1 MAEGKFNENTRVQV
15 PAALH
20 LVRLGYKYLSH
31 IDTDD
36 YNEDSNIL
44 TKVFMRSVRRINP
57 DVSEQEAQALLTDI
71 IRILANDDL
80 GREFYAKLS
89 SISGIK
95 LVDFANLDN
104 NEWHVTTEFTCED
117 KESGDNFRPDITCFV
132 NGLPLAFI
140 EVKKPNNAEGILAE
154 KDRIETRMKNKRFRR
169 FINITQLMVFSN
181 NQEYDHERIVPIQ
194 GAFYATT
201 SRDKVFFNVF
211 READPEL
218 YVSVIKNG
226 NDKLTEEDERI
237 VLTHRN
243 CLPIKGSPEYI
254 TNLAYNTPTNRIL
267 TSLLSKKRFLYLLR
281 YGIAYV
287 DRQIELA
294 SGERSPGW
302 RSTSCGTSNSLL
314 P

>member
-20 LVRLGYKYLSH
+20 LVRLGYKYMSH

-44 TKVFMRSVRRINP
+44 TKVFVRSVRRINP
-57 DVSEQEAQALLTDI
+57 EVTEQEAQALLTDI

-95 LVDFANLDN
+95 LIDFADPNN

-154 KDRIETRMKNKRFRR
+154 KDRIETRMKN
-169 FINITQLMVFSN
+169 N
-181 NQEYDHERIVPIQ
+181 H
-194 GAFYATT
+194 
-201 SRDKVFFNVF
+201 
-211 READPEL
+211 
-218 YVSVIKNG
+218 
-226 NDKLTEEDERI
+226 
-237 VLTHRN
+237 
-243 CLPIKGSPEYI
+243 
-254 TNLAYNTPTNRIL
+254 
-267 TSLLSKKRFLYLLR
+267 LSDCRK
-281 YGIAYV
+281 
-287 DRQIELA
+287 E
-294 SGERSPGW
+294 
-302 RSTSCGTSNSLL
+302 
-314 P
+314 

>member
-31 IDTDD
+31 IDNDD

-44 TKVFMRSVRRINP
+44 TKVFVRSVRRINP
-57 DVSEQEAQALLTDI
+57 DVTEQEAQALLTDI

-95 LVDFANLDN
+95 LIDFANPDN

-117 KESGDNFRPDITCFV
+117 KDSGDNFRPDITCFV

-140 EVKKPNNAEGILAE
+140 EVKKPNNAEGIIAE

-201 SRDKVFFNVF
+201 SRDKVFFNVKSIDLGTHTMF
-211 READPEL
+211 IA
-218 YVSVIKNG
+218 SV
-226 NDKLTEEDERI
+226 TEKQTRDF
-237 VLTHRN
+237 T
-243 CLPIKGSPEYI
+243 
-254 TNLAYNTPTNRIL
+254 
-267 TSLLSKKRFLYLLR
+267 
-281 YGIAYV
+281 
-287 DRQIELA
+287 
-294 SGERSPGW
+294 
-302 RSTSCGTSNSLL
+302 
-314 P
+314 